1 MLWMGIMEILQLAII
16 LIISVWL
23 HEYAHAYF
31 SYKLGDPTPKMQ
43 WRLTTNPLVHIDP
56 IWFLMIFLIWFGRG
70 KPVQINPMN
79 YKDPKKGELIV
90 ALAGPTTN
98 ILLAIGGVF
107 LMLLFNKISGSSIN
121 NLYVDGLSSFFVGF
135 FKSFASLNILLA
147 IFNLLPIPPLD
158 GFSFIKMYWAK
169 AANFI
174 LKYQRYIQIIMLALL
189 FMGPLRLF
197 LSYIVNKIFYIFLAI
212 LGTIFY

>member
-1 MLWMGIMEILQLAII
+1 MLWLGIVEIIQLAII
-16 LIISVWL
+16 LLVSVGL

-31 SYKLGDPTPKMQ
+31 SYKLWDPTPKMQ
-43 WRLTTNPLVHIDP
+43 WRLTPNPLAHIDP
-56 IWFLMIFLIWFGRG
+56 IWFLMIFLIWFWRG

-79 YKDPKKGELIV
+79 YKDPKKWELIV
-90 ALAGPTTN
+90 ALAWPTTN
-98 ILLAIGGVF
+98 ILLAIAGIF

-121 NLYVDGLSSFFVGF
+121 NLYIDGLSSFFVGF

-158 GFSFIKMYWAK
+158 GFSIIKMYWSK
-169 AANFI
+169 AAHFI
-174 LKYQRYIQIIMLALL
+174 LRYQRYIQIIMLALL

-197 LSYIVNKIFYIFLAI
+197 LSYLVNKIFYIFLAI